1 MPSRPSHTLDDILD
15 SPPAPDQRKVG
26 VRTRTRGEVLRQPAT
41 TIAFHWGTV
50 IAIVIAVAAIYVR
63 DLLED
68 KTARAVLLDLHRQL
82 GMLVLLCVPLRQAAR
97 YVTGHRDF
105 SADMHAIMR
114 WGARLAHV
122 ALYAL
127 LIAIPLVGWA
137 VTSAHG
143 IELRLFGIVSLP
155 ALVAPDS
162 DLADDLTDY
171 HAWLA
176 YGLMGLVFVHAVAA
190 LWHHYALRDS
200 VLAAMLPGGGRR

>member
-1 MPSRPSHTLDDILD
+1 MPSRPSHTLDDIFD
-15 SPPAPDQRKVG
+15 SLPARDQPEVEAR
-26 VRTRTRGEVLRQPAT
+26 VRARDEVLRQPAT

-50 IAIVIAVAAIYVR
+50 VAIVIAIAAIYAR

-82 GMLVLLCVPLRQAAR
+82 GILVLLCVPLRQVAR
-97 YVTGHRDF
+97 YMAGHRDF
-105 SADMHAIMR
+105 SADVHALMR

-122 ALYAL
+122 ALYAM
-127 LIAIPLVGWA
+127 LIVIPLVGWA

-143 IELRLFGIVSLP
+143 IELRLFGVVWLP

-200 VLAAMLPGGGRR
+200 VLAAMLPGGSRR

>member
-15 SPPAPDQRKVG
+15 SLPARDQSAVG
-26 VRTRTRGEVLRQPAT
+26 ARFRARSEVERQPAT
-41 TIAFHWGTV
+41 TIAFHWGTA
-50 IAIVIAVAAIYVR
+50 IAIVIAIAAIYLR
-63 DLLED
+63 DLFED

-82 GMLVLLCVPLRQAAR
+82 GMLVLLCVPLRQVAR
-97 YVTGHRDF
+97 YVAGHRDF
-105 SADMHAIMR
+105 SADVHAVMR

-127 LIAIPLVGWA
+127 LIVIPLVGWA

-143 IELRLFGIVSLP
+143 IELRLFGVVWLP

-176 YGLMGLVFVHAVAA
+176 YGLMALVFVHAAAA

-200 VLAAMLPGGGRR
+200 VLAAMLPGGSRR